1 VHLSVAPELLLV
13 ADNAYAQ
20 KAGNKGDAD
29 SAGNC
34 HFALTS
40 SIAGWRLAILH
51 AASIA
56 AKVPANP
63 IATYPIASIMSIT
76 TLLCVLERLTVLKAA
91 RKTSALCSTNKRQTQ
106 MSAAFV
112 TAHKCALP
120 ISNGFY
126 QE

>member
-1 VHLSVAPELLLV
+1 VHLSVTPELLLV

-20 KAGNKGDAD
+20 KAGNKGDAG
-29 SAGNC
+29 SAGNCQGVC

-76 TLLCVLERLTVLKAA
+76 TLLCMLERLTVLKAA
-91 RKTSALCSTNKRQTQ
+91 RKTSELCST
-106 MSAAFV
+106 SE
-112 TAHKCALP
+112 LP
-120 ISNGFY
+120 LPKG
-126 QE
+126 